1 MVGSEDRDPLR
12 VETAAAA
19 QPLNCLL
26 SLFGRAIAILK
37 SHQRAP
43 RYRHPN
49 EGSVMSGVAIV
60 GLAAVSVLLG
70 VNIAIAVAV
79 VVLDRR

>member
-1 MVGSEDRDPLR
+1 
-12 VETAAAA
+12 
-19 QPLNCLL
+19 
-26 SLFGRAIAILK
+26 
-37 SHQRAP
+37 
-43 RYRHPN
+43 
-49 EGSVMSGVAIV
+49 MSGVAIV

>member
-1 MVGSEDRDPLR
+1 MPSLRSVVGSEDRDPLR

-19 QPLNCLL
+19 QPFNCLL

-43 RYRHPN
+43 
-49 EGSVMSGVAIV
+49 AI
-60 GLAAVSVLLG
+60 
-70 VNIAIAVAV
+70 
-79 VVLDRR
+79 DTQMRDP